1 MQITFITK
9 AGKIPKN
16 KWIVYTGDG
25 TKYVAQVRYKSSAID
40 RALTENRRTG
50 RSMVIGELAADH
62 LGHVSI
68 FDALIVNKDGI
79 RRV

>member
-25 TKYVAQVRYKSSAID
+25 TKYIAQVRYKSSAID

-50 RSMVIGELAADH
+50 RTMVVAELAADH
-62 LGHVSI
+62 LGRVSLY
-68 FDALIVNKDGI
+68 DSMTVNVDGI